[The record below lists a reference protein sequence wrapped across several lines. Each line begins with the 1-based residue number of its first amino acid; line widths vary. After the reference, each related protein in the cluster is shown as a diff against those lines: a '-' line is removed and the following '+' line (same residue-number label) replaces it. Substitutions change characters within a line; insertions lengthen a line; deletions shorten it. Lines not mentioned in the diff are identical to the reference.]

1 MTLRLLLPPSVG
13 SARARARAELLDQSL
28 RADLAETVSIEVADG
43 YADLGD
49 RAERGDADL
58 VWMPPTVCAR
68 LEPSLRAVYKCVRQG
83 KTAYCSAIVAR
94 KGRFRALEELAGR
107 RAAWVDRLSVGG
119 YLLALSDLRARGIAE
134 QLGEQRFH
142 GAYPTALDAV
152 LDGQADFAAVTVRD
166 DSTPALR
173 DALAAF
179 GGKAAA
185 EELSALHVTRDTPND
200 AVGLTRALDAR
211 RADRIA
217 RRVFEQK
224 DARARAALCLALDAE
239 GFVRAAP
246 GEYAELRRLIA
257 HE

>member
-28 RADLAETVSIEVADG
+28 RADLAETVTIDVADS

-68 LEPSLRAVYKCVRQG
+68 LEPHLRGIFKCVRQG
-83 KTAYCSAIVAR
+83 STSYRSAVVVAR
-94 KGRFRALEELAGR
+94 RSIATLDGLAGR

-119 YLLALSDLRARGIAE
+119 YLLAHSELRARGLAE
-134 QLGEQRFH
+134 RLGEQRFC
-142 GAYPTALDAV
+142 GSYPAALDAL
-152 LDGQADFAAVTVRD
+152 LDGEADFAAVTVRD
-166 DSTPALR
+166 DTPAALR
-173 DALAAF
+173 EALAAF

-185 EELSALHVTRDTPND
+185 DRLEGIHVTRDSPND
-200 AVGLTRALDAR
+200 AIGLTRALDAK
-211 RADRIA
+211 RAERIA

-224 DARARAALCLALDAE
+224 GARARAAFCLALDAE
-239 GFVRAAP
+239 GFVRATP